1 MKKKQSNIGNVLTI
15 EQHSYK
21 KSNTGNRLN
30 DSRRDRKVTDKSE
43 LKKSVRA
50 KKYLEDVKKEMN
62 ENSPSEISKLY
73 KDLKNICIR
82 VEKAEE
88 ENQRL
93 FNYILKEV
101 SPRQNRFNNGWVK
114 ESWIN

>member
-1 MKKKQSNIGNVLTI
+1 MKKKQSTIGNVLTKG
-15 EQHSYK
+15 QHGYK
-21 KSNTGNRLN
+21 KSNTGNRLKDCSGN
-30 DSRRDRKVTDKSE
+30 RKVTDKSE

-73 KDLKNICIR
+73 RDLKDICIR

-88 ENQRL
+88 ENQKL

-101 SPRQNRFNNGWVK
+101 SPKQNRFNNGWVK